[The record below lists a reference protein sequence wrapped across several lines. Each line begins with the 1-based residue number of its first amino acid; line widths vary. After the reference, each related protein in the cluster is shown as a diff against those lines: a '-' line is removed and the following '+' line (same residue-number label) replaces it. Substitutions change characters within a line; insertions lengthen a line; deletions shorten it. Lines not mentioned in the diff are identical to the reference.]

1 MMMQERAL
9 KDLFGPEKPL
19 IGCIHLLPLPG
30 SPLYDGSMERIYGKA
45 LEEVAILTEWGVHG
59 LIVEN
64 FRDKPFFPGR
74 LSPET
79 VASMAAVGREVV
91 KKARV
96 PVGINALRNDA
107 ESAVAIA
114 TAIGADFIRVNIHM
128 NAVVSEQ
135 GIIQGASHR
144 TLRLRS
150 ALKSDVLIFADVG
163 VKHAAPLAD
172 RGLAIETRDLAERG
186 LADGII
192 VSGEMTGEET
202 KATDVEV
209 VRQHTDLPILI
220 GSGIT
225 RENIHRVYNKADGF
239 IVGSY
244 FKKDGKGENFIEKR
258 RVKRFMEKIK
268 ALSR

>member
-1 MMMQERAL
+1 MNHKRAFE
-9 KDLFGPEKPL
+9 DLFGSKKPV

-30 SPLYDGSMERIYGKA
+30 SPLYDGSMESIYRRA
-45 LEEVAILTEWGVHG
+45 IEEASLLSECGIHG

-64 FRDKPFFPGR
+64 FRDKPFLPDR
-74 LSPET
+74 LPPET

-91 KKARV
+91 RMARV
-96 PVGINALRNDA
+96 PVGVNALRNDA
-107 ESAVAIA
+107 ESAMAIA
-114 TAIGADFIRVNIHM
+114 AAIGADFIRVNIHM

-172 RGLAIETRDLAERG
+172 RGLAAETRDLAERG
-186 LADGII
+186 LADAII
-192 VSGEMTGEET
+192 VSGELTGSET
-202 KATDVEV
+202 KAEDVEV
-209 VRQHTDLPILI
+209 VRAHTSLPLLI
-220 GSGIT
+220 GSGAT
-225 RENIHRVYNKADGF
+225 PENIHKIFDRVDGF

-244 FKKDGKGENFIEKR
+244 FKKEGKGENFVEEQRVR
-258 RVKRFMEKIK
+258 RFVNRLKELR
-268 ALSR
+268 R